1 MQSTI
6 TSKFQTTIP
15 KQIRESLNLSV
26 KDMLEWKIVNG
37 KIIVVPAVQAKFLNY
52 KNSIKTGPGNILNDI
67 QKARNLRIEKFK

>member
-26 KDMLEWKIVNG
+26 KDRLEWNIVNG
-37 KIIVVPAVQAKFLNY
+37 KIIVIPALETKFLNY
-52 KNSIKTGPGNILNDI
+52 KNSIKTGPGSISSDI
-67 QKARNLRIEKFK
+67 QNARDLRIEKFK